1 MKKILCY
8 GDSNT
13 WGYDPRKTT
22 PEVMARYED
31 TVRWTGRLE
40 MELGKDYRVI
50 EAGYC
55 GRTTVF
61 DDPLVSHCNGFSFL
75 EPVFNASYP
84 IDWCVIML
92 GTNDT
97 KTHFH
102 ASAAVISRGMERMV
116 HEFYRLCE
124 TIHSN
129 STKLL
134 LMSPPYLTRAKRGN
148 TVILVVTKNPKKRL
162 VHWRSITEI
171 LQHEIIASLWTL
183 RSMRSQAALTV
194 CTWGKMGTRSSE
206 RQSLSLSYKKI
217 VFSES

>member
-75 EPVFNASYP
+75 EPVFYASYP

-102 ASAAVISRGMERMV
+102 ASAAVIARGMERIV

-134 LMSPPYLTRAKRGN
+134 LMSPPYLTRAKTGQYSDPCCNEESEEKARALAEYYRNIAARNHCFFMDAAQYAQPSG
-148 TVILVVTKNPKKRL
+148 IDGMHLGEDGHAQLGKA
-162 VHWRSITEI
+162 IAQFI
-171 LQHEIIASLWTL
+171 LQEDRI
-183 RSMRSQAALTV
+183 
-194 CTWGKMGTRSSE
+194 
-206 RQSLSLSYKKI
+206 
-217 VFSES
+217 

>member
-92 GTNDT
+92 GTNEL
-97 KTHFH
+97 KK
-102 ASAAVISRGMERMV
+102 V
-116 HEFYRLCE
+116 RLPCVCNPRQR
-124 TIHSN
+124 I
-129 STKLL
+129 
-134 LMSPPYLTRAKRGN
+134 TRYAGR
-148 TVILVVTKNPKKRL
+148 
-162 VHWRSITEI
+162 
-171 LQHEIIASLWTL
+171 
-183 RSMRSQAALTV
+183 ALTV
-194 CTWGKMGTRSSE
+194 RRRLAAEFRSGWSTVPLVWTSTISGSVVILPSAE
-206 RQSLSLSYKKI
+206 HP
-217 VFSES
+217 

>member
-1 MKKILCY
+1 
-8 GDSNT
+8 
-13 WGYDPRKTT
+13 
-22 PEVMARYED
+22 MARYED

-134 LMSPPYLTRAKRGN
+134 LMSPPYLTRAKTG
-148 TVILVVTKNPKKRL
+148 
-162 VHWRSITEI
+162 
-171 LQHEIIASLWTL
+171 Q
-183 RSMRSQAALTV
+183 
-194 CTWGKMGTRSSE
+194 
-206 RQSLSLSYKKI
+206 
-217 VFSES
+217 

>member
-1 MKKILCY
+1 
-8 GDSNT
+8 
-13 WGYDPRKTT
+13 
-22 PEVMARYED
+22 
-31 TVRWTGRLE
+31 

-102 ASAAVISRGMERMV
+102 ASVAVISRGMERMV

-134 LMSPPYLTRAKRGN
+134 LMSPPYLTRAKTGQYSDPCCNEESEEKARALAEYYRNIAARNHCFFMDAAQYAQPSGIDGMHLGEDGH
-148 TVILVVTKNPKKRL
+148 VQLGKAIAQF
-162 VHWRSITEI
+162 I
-171 LQHEIIASLWTL
+171 LQEDRI
-183 RSMRSQAALTV
+183 
-194 CTWGKMGTRSSE
+194 
-206 RQSLSLSYKKI
+206 
-217 VFSES
+217 

>member
-1 MKKILCY
+1 
-8 GDSNT
+8 
-13 WGYDPRKTT
+13 
-22 PEVMARYED
+22 MARYED

-134 LMSPPYLTRAKRGN
+134 LMGPPYLTRAKTGQYSDPCCNEESEEKARALAEYYRNIAARNHCFFMDAAQYAQPSG
-148 TVILVVTKNPKKRL
+148 IDGMHLGEDGHAQLGKA
-162 VHWRSITEI
+162 IAQFI
-171 LQHEIIASLWTL
+171 LQEDRI
-183 RSMRSQAALTV
+183 
-194 CTWGKMGTRSSE
+194 
-206 RQSLSLSYKKI
+206 
-217 VFSES
+217 